1 MCLLDFVDICDH
13 ETQTEMENHRLVTA
27 HGKSTAAAL
36 VLWFFLFSSRPLQ
49 RCVGRFLSS
58 WASPMVGWECGVLE
72 RTGVMDTQ
80 HLWGKR
86 GNTNAKHEAR
96 DAGVGKQKC
105 SLSKQTTTGNEP
117 RFCSSHPGL
126 VLRSFVNALH
136 LSKNMPS
143 EKQKQKRVLRTLF

>member
-13 ETQTEMENHRLVTA
+13 VSQTEMENHRLVTA
-27 HGKSTAAAL
+27 HVETAAAL
-36 VLWFFLFSSRPLQ
+36 VLWFFLFPHGHCNAAWAGSSRAGL
-49 RCVGRFLSS
+49 
-58 WASPMVGWECGVLE
+58 SPMVGRECGVLE

-80 HLWGKR
+80 HLRGKL

-96 DAGVGKQKC
+96 DAGVGKRRC

-126 VLRSFVNALH
+126 VLQSFVNALH
-136 LSKNMPS
+136 LSKTCQVRNRN
-143 EKQKQKRVLRTLF
+143 EKKVLRTLF